1 MARSAWSRSTVLDER
16 VFVQA
21 ELSGYGVRTAH
32 EPAYDGGGSKPFCRS
47 RYRYRSRS
55 KRLACLGFD
64 IGRERIETLADDQNV
79 LEATFAVLEREPIA
93 VLDLLQ
99 RGPEMN

>member
-1 MARSAWSRSTVLDER
+1 M
-16 VFVQA
+16 
-21 ELSGYGVRTAH
+21 
-32 EPAYDGGGSKPFCRS
+32 P
-47 RYRYRSRS
+47 
-55 KRLACLGFD
+55 GFD